1 MEYLKMIEEWR
12 DVLPPYYFNLMV
24 MGMKVTVEEKNF
36 HQTAVITPE
45 NPPPVVEGS
54 LSTKEGI
61 PSGEEGSVPQTSVI
75 TPKNPSP
82 VVEGSLSTNEG
93 IPLGE
98 EGRTPTLPSEPS
110 SQSKKTNVF
119 AWLVILHDLNS
130 PPNLPFFLCN
140 PRSNSLLSLEKCNED
155 SLLRPPPEP
164 PPLLLYFLLLPTP
177 NPHSSA
183 STLDYSVP
191 LPLPMHPSKHLT
203 HISTTFPQMILLC
216 VKSESLRGG
225 EGKRRKIGICW
236 GGGGGGGGGGEVLWE
251 EIIHCGGDLFSL
263 LRRSSDFI
271 SLPLVQYFS
280 PFPRKCRSMG
290 FVIISSPFSKRF
302 CP

>member
-1 MEYLKMIEEWR
+1 MTRKRGGRNRFSPSLVPSSLEQEQPVSSNIVAHDPLHETPTPTEPTSSVSSPHSQSSSFQTTLVVDVVDSIKSEDEYDRYDTSTFPMEYLKMIEEWR

-36 HQTAVITPE
+36 HQAAVITPE

-54 LSTKEGI
+54 LSTK
-61 PSGEEGSVPQTSVI
+61 
-75 TPKNPSP
+75 
-82 VVEGSLSTNEG
+82 EG

-140 PRSNSLLSLEKCNED
+140 PRSNSLLSLEKRNED

-191 LPLPMHPSKHLT
+191 LPLPMHPSKHLA
-203 HISTTFPQMILLC
+203 HISTSFPQMILLC

-225 EGKRRKIGICW
+225 EGKRQKRVKFGIC
-236 GGGGGGGGGGEVLWE
+236 
-251 EIIHCGGDLFSL
+251 
-263 LRRSSDFI
+263 
-271 SLPLVQYFS
+271 
-280 PFPRKCRSMG
+280 
-290 FVIISSPFSKRF
+290 
-302 CP
+302 